1 MSKKEYPLT
10 IENRW
15 DILYSEYPEKYDEF
29 CSYES
34 TQDKDTLIHNMFDLK
49 DKELLDIGSGTGE
62 STFYFAKYAKSV
74 IGIEPEKAMN
84 EEAKRKAKELGINNV
99 SFVEGFAQKIPLPD
113 NSADMVVG
121 MYFVDHPQD
130 TLIPVFIA
138 EATRV
143 VRNGGLI
150 IVSNNP
156 PGWYGGALDHVI
168 KSTYR
173 GAEDRHRIYTEAGFD
188 YHDVYTETD
197 YGTVENMV
205 SAYGFIFG
213 MNAYALTMF
222 STVP

>member
-1 MSKKEYPLT
+1 
-10 IENRW
+10 
-15 DILYSEYPEKYDEF
+15 
-29 CSYES
+29 
-34 TQDKDTLIHNMFDLK
+34 
-49 DKELLDIGSGTGE
+49 
-62 STFYFAKYAKSV
+62 
-74 IGIEPEKAMN
+74 
-84 EEAKRKAKELGINNV
+84 
-99 SFVEGFAQKIPLPD
+99 
-113 NSADMVVG
+113 MVVG

-213 MNAYALTMF
+213 MNAINHIREHKITTNRASSRRHF
-222 STVP
+222 KAIHK